1 MFGIVRRVVRDL
13 AQSEEV
19 TQEVLLEVWRNAA
32 KFDPGRGSATA
43 WVMMLAHRRAINR
56 VRSVQKESERERRT
70 AVADVPF
77 DEVAEA
83 VESSLERERVRRCL
97 RSLTELQRESITLAY
112 YGGYTYGQVASLL
125 GVPGRHDQDQDA
137 GRAGPAARL
146 PGGGVMRNGRDVH
159 TLAGPYAMDAISP
172 PDRARFERHL
182 AGCAECAREIA
193 SLREAT
199 ARLATA
205 TAVPPPPALKARV
218 MAAAAATRQRP
229 PAAEPEAAVR
239 GWRGRRGRLALA
251 AGAVAAA
258 AVAAAAVVFGVSNGS
273 MHDQLS
279 QAQASS
285 QQIAAVLTAR
295 DATMMTGAV
304 KGGGTATIVMSHARG
319 ELVFTAADLH
329 ALPDA
334 RGYEL
339 WLIGPAG
346 DRAVIMLPPVRHGMT
361 GPVIAAGLRPG
372 DRLALTAE
380 PSAGASRPPAR

>member
-1 MFGIVRRVVRDL
+1 
-13 AQSEEV
+13 
-19 TQEVLLEVWRNAA
+19 
-32 KFDPGRGSATA
+32 
-43 WVMMLAHRRAINR
+43 
-56 VRSVQKESERERRT
+56 
-70 AVADVPF
+70 
-77 DEVAEA
+77 
-83 VESSLERERVRRCL
+83 
-97 RSLTELQRESITLAY
+97 
-112 YGGYTYGQVASLL
+112 
-125 GVPGRHDQDQDA
+125 
-137 GRAGPAARL
+137 
-146 PGGGVMRNGRDVH
+146 
-159 TLAGPYAMDAISP
+159 MDALSA

-182 AGCAECAREIA
+182 AGCEECSREIA

-229 PAAEPEAAVR
+229 PGPEPEAAVR
-239 GWRGRRGRLALA
+239 GWRARTWPGRGRLAVA
-251 AGAVAAA
+251 AGAVA

-273 MHDQLS
+273 MQDQLS

-304 KGGGTATIVMSHARG
+304 KGGGTVTIVMSHARR

-329 ALPDA
+329 ALPA
-334 RGYEL
+334 SRGYEL

-361 GPVIAAGLRPG
+361 GPVVAAGLLPG
-372 DRLALTAE
+372 DHLALTAE
-380 PSAGASRPPAR
+380 PAGGPPRSTGRPTGPMMLDVVL